1 MKTLRI
7 STKKN
12 NWRKLYDRKDLYTSM
27 VDKFKIK
34 HVITERA
41 GEKYT
46 FPLLGVWDKPEEIEW
61 DTLPEQFV
69 LKSNHAETKQHLI
82 NGTR

>member
-69 LKSNHAETKQHLI
+69 LKGGGGISLQRQSNI
-82 NGTR
+82 